1 MCSSAAPQRHR
12 RPRRRAA
19 GIVVTGSALLLA
31 GPASLVLAGAAV
43 LPLLLTAGIEPVQT
57 PDGTASTAAAV
68 IDTTPPAITVP
79 APQTTDATGADGASV
94 SFPAASAIDVV
105 DGPITPTCSA
115 GSGSIFAIGTNTV
128 ACSATDHAGN
138 TTTGTFTVHVTD
150 ASEQLMALQ
159 TAVAAVSPSGIL
171 ASRVASAQE
180 AVSGQSSG
188 AAISALRAFLDR
200 VQALAG
206 GQLTTEQAASYT
218 TAANRIIT
226 VLGG

>member
-1 MCSSAAPQRHR
+1 MAGAAFVL
-12 RPRRRAA
+12 
-19 GIVVTGSALLLA
+19 G

-43 LPLLLTAGIEPVQT
+43 LPVLLTGAPEPVQAAR
-57 PDGTASTAAAV
+57 GTASTAVAV
-68 IDTTPPAITVP
+68 TDTTPPALAVP
-79 APQTTDATGADGASV
+79 GPQIIDATGPGGASV

-115 GSGSIFAIGTNTV
+115 ASGSIFAIGTTTV

-159 TAVAAVSPSGIL
+159 TAVAAVNPSGSL
-171 ASRVASAQE
+171 ANRVASAQE

-188 AAISALRAFLDR
+188 AAISALHTFLDR

-206 GQLTTEQAASYT
+206 GQITTDQADSYT
-218 TAANRIIT
+218 TTANRIIT